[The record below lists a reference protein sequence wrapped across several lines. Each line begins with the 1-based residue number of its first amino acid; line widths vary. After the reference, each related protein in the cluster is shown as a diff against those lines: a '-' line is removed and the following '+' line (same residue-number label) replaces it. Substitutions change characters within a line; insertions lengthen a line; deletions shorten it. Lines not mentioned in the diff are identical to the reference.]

1 MLLNLFLIQDD
12 EDEVL
17 KELDDLVAQN
27 EKLAEL
33 PEVPDDELP
42 GFIFNLKF
50 SFKLLSKVISCK
62 DLSLIELS
70 LCLVTAIF

>member
-1 MLLNLFLIQDD
+1 
-12 EDEVL
+12 L

-42 GFIFNLKF
+42 GKAAVKKILQ
-50 SFKLLSKVISCK
+50 SKL
-62 DLSLIELS
+62 
-70 LCLVTAIF
+70 T